1 MITAIFISPEP
12 QADQEQ
18 VGRIELVAGQGIV
31 GDRNFGKANC
41 PGQNLTLIES
51 EEIENYNQ
59 TYQQNLPLAGTRR
72 NMITRDVRLNDLVG
86 KEFQIGE
93 VKLKGIELC
102 EPCATLGGLLENEGI
117 NKTVVIKAF
126 LGKGGLRAD
135 VLTSGC
141 IEVGMHI
148 G

>member
-18 VGRIELVAGQGIV
+18 VERIELVASQGIV

-117 NKTVVIKAF
+117 NKTEVIKAF

>member
-18 VGRIELVAGQGIV
+18 VERIELVSGKGIV
-31 GDRNFGKANC
+31 GDRNFGKTNC

-86 KEFQIGE
+86 
-93 VKLKGIELC
+93 
-102 EPCATLGGLLENEGI
+102 TLGGLLENEVI
-117 NKTVVIKAF
+117 NKTEVIKAF
-126 LGKGGLRAD
+126 VNKGGLRAD
-135 VLTSGC
+135 VLSSGC

>member
-18 VGRIELVAGQGIV
+18 VERIELVAGQGIV
-31 GDRNFGKANC
+31 GDRNFGKTNC

-102 EPCATLGGLLENEGI
+102 EPCATLGGLLENEDI
-117 NKTVVIKAF
+117 NKTEVIKAF
-126 LGKGGLRAD
+126 VNKGGLRAD
-135 VLTSGC
+135 VLSSGC